1 MRNTITATSKLYL
14 ATENY
19 LTAKNLSFAFRQLE
33 ILPDNFF
40 YNLPILAKFGSIGEK
55 ELYSLFQ
62 EDAAQLSLLKQKL
75 KKVSA
80 CDLTTRAIEQADFL
94 KTDIAEIY
102 LTSRG
107 ELFKQNIDG
116 TEEFAAKKA
125 NSKQISMLL
134 KQPYPI
140 FIDSGIENIK
150 AINSHVNSY
159 NMPSKGLDESQIEK
173 LEETLSKPRQDQDF
187 WQKHI
192 TKNEAPQLIR

>member
-1 MRNTITATSKLYL
+1 M
-14 ATENY
+14 
-19 LTAKNLSFAFRQLE
+19 
-33 ILPDNFF
+33 
-40 YNLPILAKFGSIGEK
+40 
-55 ELYSLFQ
+55 FQ

-173 LEETLSKPRQDQDF
+173 LEETLSKPRQDKDF

-192 TKNEAPQLIR
+192 TKNEASQLIR